1 MIGICLWTVVLCIL
15 RYLQGTVFQILLHPF
30 TSSLELHAYFD
41 VDHDNDPTDHK
52 FFTGLCIFLGDSLI
66 SWKSKKQSIIFQ
78 SSTKVEYLDTT
89 STTKEIVLVMLI
101 TCIYESISFSS
112 YSYVLWQPIGLLTTR
127 FFMNELSILR
137 SIVILLI
144 IISSITPLSFLLF
157 LLVCRL
163 QISLLSRISFPGL
176 IF

>member
-1 MIGICLWTVVLCIL
+1 
-15 RYLQGTVFQILLHPF
+15 
-30 TSSLELHAYFD
+30 
-41 VDHDNDPTDHK
+41 
-52 FFTGLCIFLGDSLI
+52 
-66 SWKSKKQSIIFQ
+66 
-78 SSTKVEYLDTT
+78 
-89 STTKEIVLVMLI
+89 LVMLI

-157 LLVCRL
+157 LLLCRL